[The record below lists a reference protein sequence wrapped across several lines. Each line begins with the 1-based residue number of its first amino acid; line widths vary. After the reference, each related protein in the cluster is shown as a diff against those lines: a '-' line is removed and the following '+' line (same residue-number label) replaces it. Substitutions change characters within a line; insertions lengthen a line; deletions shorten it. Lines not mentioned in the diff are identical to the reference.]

1 MPKVIATHEVDDVA
15 HWLSS
20 AKRAEVFGDLASD
33 VVTYVD
39 PQNPKRVGLSMNVSD
54 LAAFQAMLE
63 SPAGAEA
70 MKHDGVHPD
79 TLFILIER
87 Y

>member
-20 AKRAEVFGDLASD
+20 PKRAEVFGELAFD
-33 VVTYVD
+33 IVTFVD
-39 PQNPKRVGLSMNVSD
+39 PQNPKRVGLSMDVPD
-54 LAAFQAMLE
+54 LAAFQAMLQ

-70 MKHDGVHPD
+70 MKYDGVHAD
-79 TLFILIER
+79 TLLVLIES
-87 Y
+87 

>member
-20 AKRAEVFGDLASD
+20 PKRAEVFGDLASD

-39 PQNPKRVGLSMNVSD
+39 PQNPKRVGLSMTVHD
-54 LAAFQAMLE
+54 LPAFQAMLE

-70 MKHDGVHPD
+70 MKYDGVHPD
-79 TLFILIER
+79 TLQVLIEG
-87 Y
+87 

>member
-20 AKRAEVFGDLASD
+20 SKRAEVFGELAFD

-39 PQNPKRVGLSMNVSD
+39 PQNPKRVGLSMNVPD
-54 LAAFQAMLE
+54 LAAFQAMLG

-70 MKHDGVHPD
+70 MQHDGVHPE
-79 TLFILIER
+79 TLLVLIES
-87 Y
+87 